1 MENIIEENNKNE
13 NINNNP
19 RASQLQEDSNVE
31 GNEPETKVEK
41 EKKEIVGNF
50 GEIISRSLI
59 EKLISYVV
67 VNKYILEVEKKVGD
81 HCFIF
86 IKDQIKPLLEVGFLS
101 HEIEKNKETDVSVN
115 KEGSLQQEPQL
126 ILKEEKI
133 ELFYDNPDYDYE
145 NTWLEIPEPPIQEID
160 RNAGTQIKLVKSNPT
175 DEQDENIHNNQS
187 SNNDYPGTSMTVIT
201 SEGNVRE
208 SMPHEK
214 FNNKLSSSSIKKSKK
229 KIMSSSSVSSRDTDK
244 KKEEIKAFQAQLKLK
259 MSNKQKMAEIQ
270 NESDENKPDNNPI
283 IDLPS
288 YDIPESKFYNKYL
301 ENEKTLDLDNLR
313 REREIEIKRKEEEQK
328 LQIEKEKRERYN
340 MLLANRPKKEFD
352 GERYTFDPNGKIIPI
367 KPPTM
372 DLLASEFWW
381 SQPHIKDR
389 GSKKCP
395 VKIIG
400 KRNSIR
406 QSMKQ
411 EEDSVPY
418 ISTKSRSSR
427 NVTLINSIGN
437 KDNKENSPP
446 RARNSIANLDKRT
459 SFLDNPSTKRRSVQ
473 KEDIIYNVNPTDIYN
488 WKTPKHKDVPIVIS
502 GENFSLFKPEIGV
515 VITSN
520 ENNKKEG
527 GMEFSR
533 QFKKPSMNEFSQ
545 MAYESNRLNS
555 LRYLSSLSIDST
567 NQNDYNSYLGYHKH
581 FGTDTNPL
589 IQNAQTIISPK
600 NYLEKEKSIL
610 PSLYNSSNIKGYN
623 SEFLDSM
630 KLTSPEI
637 QNIKSVLE
645 DTELE
650 KEKEQIN
657 MNYMKLKNKEGTK
670 NINNA
675 NLFNKLNKRKISI
688 GRDKIR
694 NNEKMHL
701 NMVDKFNSQIITD
714 KVWGDISNQL
724 FMGANSNVSKK
735 KFKKPSKLTNIK
747 EMGYQISM
755 TKMPRDRRLLNSISY
770 K

>member
-1 MENIIEENNKNE
+1 MENKNE
-13 NINNNP
+13 EINQNDNLNNNP
-19 RASQLQEDSNVE
+19 RPSQFQETPTVG
-31 GNEPETKVEK
+31 GNEQEKKEEK
-41 EKKEIVGNF
+41 EKKEIFENF
-50 GEIISRSLI
+50 GEIISRNVI

-67 VNKYILEVEKKVGD
+67 VSRHVLEVEKQVGD
-81 HCFIF
+81 HCFNF
-86 IKDQIKPLLEVGFLS
+86 LKDQLKPLLGLGFLS
-101 HEIEKNKETDVSVN
+101 HENEKNKVINLSDN
-115 KEGSLQQEPQL
+115 KEANLPQEPQL
-126 ILKEEKI
+126 ILNEEKI
-133 ELFYDNPDYDYE
+133 ELFYDNPNYDYE
-145 NTWLEIPEPPIQEID
+145 NTWMEIPEPPTQEID
-160 RNAGTQIKLVKSNPT
+160 RNASTQIKLIKNNPT
-175 DEQDENIHNNQS
+175 DEQDENINNNQN
-187 SNNDYPGTSMTVIT
+187 NNDYTGTIMPIIT
-201 SEGNVRE
+201 SEGNGNDN
-208 SMPHEK
+208 MPHDQINRK
-214 FNNKLSSSSIKKSKK
+214 STVKKTKKNKISSSSL
-229 KIMSSSSVSSRDTDK
+229 SSRDTDK
-244 KKEEIKAFQAQLKLK
+244 KKEEIKAFQVKLKLK

-270 NESDENKPDNNPI
+270 DENDENKPDTNPV

-313 REREIEIKRKEEEQK
+313 KERELEIKRKEEEK
-328 LQIEKEKRERYN
+328 RLQIEKEKKERYN

-352 GERYTFDPNGKIIPI
+352 GERYTFDPNGKIIQI

-381 SQPHIKDR
+381 SQPHINNR
-389 GSKKCP
+389 GSKKSAI
-395 VKIIG
+395 KIIG

-406 QSMKQ
+406 QSIKEE
-411 EEDSVPY
+411 EEDGSPY
-418 ISTKSRSSR
+418 VSKKSRSSR
-427 NVTLINSIGN
+427 NVTLLNPILNKNIKDNSPNRIRNSIGN
-437 KDNKENSPP
+437 LE
-446 RARNSIANLDKRT
+446 KRK
-459 SFLDNPSTKRRSVQ
+459 SVLDNPSSKRKSVQ
-473 KEDIIYNVNPTDIYN
+473 KEDIIYNVNPTDAYN

-502 GENFSLFKPEIGV
+502 GENFPLFKPEIGV

-533 QFKKPSMNEFSQ
+533 QFNKPSMNEFSQ
-545 MAYESNRLNS
+545 MAYESNRINS

-589 IQNAQTIISPK
+589 IQNAQAITSPK
-600 NYLEKEKSIL
+600 NDLEKEKSVL
-610 PSLYNSSNIKGYN
+610 PSLYNSSNIRGYN

-637 QNIKSVLE
+637 RNIKSILE

-657 MNYMKLKNKEGTK
+657 MNYLKLKNKEDK
-670 NINNA
+670 NNINNT
-675 NLFNKLNKRKISI
+675 NLFNKLNKKKISI
-688 GRDKIR
+688 GRGKIR

-701 NMVDKFNSQIITD
+701 NMIDKFNSQIIND
-714 KVWGDISNQL
+714 KVWGDISNQI
-724 FMGANSNVSKK
+724 FMGGNSVVTTK
-735 KFKKPSKLTNIK
+735 KFKKPSKLTQIK

-755 TKMPRDRRLLNSISY
+755 TKMPRDRRLLSSISY